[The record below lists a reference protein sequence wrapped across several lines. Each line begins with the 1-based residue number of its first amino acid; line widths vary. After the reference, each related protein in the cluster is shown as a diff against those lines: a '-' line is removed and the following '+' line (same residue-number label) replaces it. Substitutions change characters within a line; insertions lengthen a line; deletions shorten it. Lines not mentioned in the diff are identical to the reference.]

1 MNLNNNITSFPD
13 QYKHEKPRISNND
26 YLTNSPYLQLLCSLC
41 VRLELTPLYVE
52 SPQAFHVTEH
62 QKSLTEWTWFKEY
75 DKVLTLSNLLAA
87 EQQFPESLFVPGL
100 VRDESRDTSRG
111 QSRDKQRC
119 SSKQHEAITK
129 KAYDNK
135 NWSDEVDKEIV
146 RWISEYPQHWQ
157 EGGQCEVYMCGD
169 GRHGQIGEN
178 TRFSLTPGH
187 QPEFSEAQ
195 LVVQGNNCTFVITRH
210 GTVYACGEGS
220 YGRLGQGNSDDLHT
234 LTAVSALQGYVVTEM
249 STSKGSD
256 GHSLAVTECGEVF
269 SWGDGDYGKLGHG
282 NSERQRRPRQIQA
295 LQGEEVV
302 QVSCGFK
309 HTGAVTAD
317 GKLYMFGN
325 GDYGRLGLASN
336 CNKKIPEKVMSLDE
350 FHVGHVSCGLNHTL
364 CASSDGTRVWSFGD
378 GDYGKLGLG
387 NTAGRSSPTE
397 IEALRGIGVKSVL
410 AGTQFSVVLTKDGK
424 VYTFGQERM
433 LGINE
438 SFATNST
445 VPQLV
450 PDLADEDIVE
460 VDVGAEHVVAL
471 SSSGGVFTW
480 GMNNEGQLGV
490 GHTNPVVGVLSVGTL
505 DNKGVRQISAGKS
518 HSAFW
523 TAAKDNT
530 PRATSSTQLGLPSNV
545 PGEYRLL
552 QHVDIKLVRA
562 RLQVLSYFSDLL
574 YSSWRLLTYDAS
586 TSEIPWHN
594 NPLNNTHVRNVLAP
608 RVAMLPS
615 MRAIGRTMVQGR
627 TYGPQITVHRL
638 SSPEQP
644 HVQPIFTQISEQ
656 VVKLPSADLRLPS
669 RAWKIKLIGEGADDA
684 GGVFD
689 DTITE
694 MCAELEQ
701 DVIPLLS
708 KTPNGAA
715 NSGINKDKFLINPCS
730 ASEERLKQY
739 LFLGILM
746 GVAIRTRKPLDIHLA
761 PSVWAKLVS
770 LPLRTSD
777 LQDEDSLFISSI
789 KSLSAIDKSGVTA
802 ETFSEVIPIERFHI
816 QNSNGTLQPIV
827 PGGEEIKLTFNNR
840 KVFASRALKL
850 RMEEGDEQIQA
861 VLQGISAIVPA
872 PLFR

>member
-1 MNLNNNITSFPD
+1 MEEFD
-13 QYKHEKPRISNND
+13 KA
-26 YLTNSPYLQLLCSLC
+26 LTFCN
-41 VRLELTPLYVE
+41 
-52 SPQAFHVTEH
+52 F
-62 QKSLTEWTWFKEY
+62 
-75 DKVLTLSNLLAA
+75 LAA
-87 EQQFPESLFVPGL
+87 DQQFPETFHVPGL
-100 VRDESRDTSRG
+100 TPRDSGVKSD
-111 QSRDKQRC
+111 DV
-119 SSKQHEAITK
+119 ITK
-129 KAYDNK
+129 TAYDNK
-135 NWSDEVDKEIV
+135 MWGDEVDKEIM
-146 RWISEYPQHWQ
+146 RWVAEYPQHWQ

-178 TRFSLTPGH
+178 TRFSLTPSH

-195 LVVQGNNCTFVITRH
+195 LIVQGNNCTFIISRH

-234 LTAVSALQGYVVTEM
+234 LTAISALQGYVVTSM

-309 HTGAVTAD
+309 HSGAVTAD

-350 FHVGHVSCGLNHTL
+350 FHVSQVSCGLNHTL
-364 CASSDGTRVWSFGD
+364 CASTDGSRVWSFGD

-397 IEALRGIGVKSVL
+397 IEALRGIGVKRVL
-410 AGTQFSVVLTKDGK
+410 AGTQFSVVLTKAGQ

-433 LGINE
+433 LGIND

-450 PDLADEDIVE
+450 PDLVEHHIVE
-460 VDVGAEHVVAL
+460 IDVGAEHVVAL
-471 SSSGGVFTW
+471 SSSGCVFTW

-490 GHTNPVVGVLSVGTL
+490 GHTNPVAGVVSVGSL

-523 TAAKDNT
+523 SAPVDNT
-530 PRATSSTQLGLPSNV
+530 PRATSSTQLGLPGSV
-545 PGEYRLL
+545 PAEYRRL
-552 QHVDIKLVRA
+552 QHLDIKVVRA

-574 YSSWRLLTYDAS
+574 YTSWRLLTYDPG
-586 TSEIPWHN
+586 TSDIPWHN
-594 NPLNNTHVRNVLAP
+594 NPLNNTHVRNVLAT

-638 SSPEQP
+638 STPERPVIQS
-644 HVQPIFTQISEQ
+644 IFTQISEQ
-656 VVKLPSADLRLPS
+656 VIKLPPGDLRLPS

-701 DVIPLLS
+701 EVIPLLS
-708 KTPNGAA
+708 KTPNGTTK
-715 NSGINKDKFLINPCS
+715 SGINQDKFLINPS
-730 ASEERLKQY
+730 SSSDEHLKQY
-739 LFLGILM
+739 YFLGILM

-761 PSVWAKLVS
+761 PNFWTKLVS
-770 LPLRTSD
+770 LPLHTAD
-777 LQDEDSLFISSI
+777 LQNVDSFFISSI
-789 KSLSAIDKSGVTA
+789 KSLSTIDKSGVTA
-802 ETFSEVIPIERFHI
+802 QTFSEVIPIERFQI
-816 QNSNGTLQPIV
+816 QNSYGAVQSIV

-840 KVFASRALKL
+840 KVFAACALNF
-850 RMEEGDEQIQA
+850 RMEEGNEQIEA